1 MPISQGSDPFLISRK
16 HYDALNDKIT
26 ELENENEKLKRR
38 VEYYNKYIEM
48 LKTPEKIEILQTHSR
63 LYLTVTPDYAQAIT
77 PSMNKHDEDLLK
89 SMYPRVEMYVNE
101 MIYTQVV
108 DREE

>member
-38 VEYYNKYIEM
+38 VTYYNKYLEM
-48 LKTPEKIEILQTHSR
+48 LKYTH
-63 LYLTVTPDYAQAIT
+63 
-77 PSMNKHDEDLLK
+77 
-89 SMYPRVEMYVNE
+89 
-101 MIYTQVV
+101 VV